1 MTDKWKTQHTLL
13 SRARDPEDQ
22 KAWVDFVDYYQGF
35 IKKVVIKMKVA
46 QPEVDDLV
54 QVILVA
60 IWKNLSDFTPDSSR
74 AKFRTWLSKII
85 RSKAINYFRDHSLY
99 ELRLA
104 QVSDEYNLNGAFL
117 SENNLEKII
126 EKDWRRYLTQQA
138 LKNIQSNFSG
148 LAIEVFKRSL
158 RGLPTEKIAQDL
170 GIAKSSVR
178 TLKSR
183 VQRELIKE
191 ISNLRNAWES

>member
-1 MTDKWKTQHTLL
+1 
-13 SRARDPEDQ
+13 
-22 KAWVDFVDYYQGF
+22 
-35 IKKVVIKMKVA
+35 
-46 QPEVDDLV
+46 
-54 QVILVA
+54 
-60 IWKNLSDFTPDSSR
+60 
-74 AKFRTWLSKII
+74 
-85 RSKAINYFRDHSLY
+85 LY